1 LRERAP
7 CPGCEGERTEVF
19 LIEGLDCAA
28 EAAIVERSLL
38 GLPGVCSVRT
48 APASRRATVVHTLP
62 AGSVEAALASS
73 GFVAREATAGVPP
86 SRPSVRDTAAAAA
99 LTAAG
104 VAAGA
109 LGSPWGRGF
118 LLAAVVVGGLPI
130 ARKALARA
138 RAGSLDMNA
147 LMTIAVVGAVA
158 IGEWSEA
165 AVTVVLFSLAHLL
178 EGRSLDRVRQAISGL
193 MSAPDTARVSRDGR
207 EERIAATEVRTGD
220 EVIVGP
226 GERIPVDGRVIEGTS
241 AVDESPL
248 TGESAPVDK
257 GPGHEVFA
265 GSINAWG
272 TLAVRVSRAASETTL
287 ARVIRRVE
295 EAQAS
300 RAPSQGFVE
309 RFARIYTPVVVLLA
323 AVVSVVPTL
332 LGHGD
337 LQGWIYHGLVLLVIS
352 CPCAL
357 VISTPVSIV
366 SALTSA
372 SRRGVLVKGGAHLET
387 MGRLRGVVFDKTGT
401 LTVGAPVVEEIVSA
415 DGVVDGAALRLAAAL
430 EARSGHPLAAAIA
443 ERARDEGVAASS
455 ASDVTELPGR
465 GLRGVVEGRPVL
477 VGSHRLFDERGL
489 CNHRL
494 DAALERIEQG
504 GRTAVLVGYDG
515 PGGGVAGTLAVAD
528 GVRPGAARAVS
539 ELRAAGIHVAML
551 TGDNSRTARAVAG
564 KLGIEDWSSDLLPE
578 EKVDRVAALVRSH
591 GPVAMVGDGVN
602 DAPALAAASVGIA
615 MGRRGTDATLETADV
630 VLMSE
635 DLERI
640 PETVR
645 LGRTTLRV
653 IGQNVALALLV
664 KAAVLALALAGQG
677 TLWAAVAADTGA
689 SLLVVGNGLRLLKR

>member
-1 LRERAP
+1 
-7 CPGCEGERTEVF
+7 
-19 LIEGLDCAA
+19 
-28 EAAIVERSLL
+28 
-38 GLPGVCSVRT
+38 
-48 APASRRATVVHTLP
+48 
-62 AGSVEAALASS
+62 
-73 GFVAREATAGVPP
+73 
-86 SRPSVRDTAAAAA
+86 
-99 LTAAG
+99 
-104 VAAGA
+104 
-109 LGSPWGRGF
+109 
-118 LLAAVVVGGLPI
+118 
-130 ARKALARA
+130 
-138 RAGSLDMNA
+138 
-147 LMTIAVVGAVA
+147 
-158 IGEWSEA
+158 
-165 AVTVVLFSLAHLL
+165 
-178 EGRSLDRVRQAISGL
+178 
-193 MSAPDTARVSRDGR
+193 
-207 EERIAATEVRTGD
+207 
-220 EVIVGP
+220 
-226 GERIPVDGRVIEGTS
+226 
-241 AVDESPL
+241 
-248 TGESAPVDK
+248 
-257 GPGHEVFA
+257 
-265 GSINAWG
+265 
-272 TLAVRVSRAASETTL
+272 
-287 ARVIRRVE
+287 
-295 EAQAS
+295 
-300 RAPSQGFVE
+300 
-309 RFARIYTPVVVLLA
+309 
-323 AVVSVVPTL
+323 
-332 LGHGD
+332 
-337 LQGWIYHGLVLLVIS
+337 
-352 CPCAL
+352 
-357 VISTPVSIV
+357 
-366 SALTSA
+366 
-372 SRRGVLVKGGAHLET
+372 